1 VENEVFHKS
10 FAQAFPLKS
19 LTKNF
24 IICEHYFTTTQR
36 SKNMNTFS
44 FIDELKFDEKGLIPI
59 ITQDFENGQVLMLAY
74 ANRQAM
80 ELTLQKGTVHYYS
93 RSRKQL
99 WHKGETSGHFQYVKE
114 ILYDCDADAV
124 LIKIEQKGAACHTGK
139 RSCFYRN
146 QKGEEIL

>member
-1 VENEVFHKS
+1 
-10 FAQAFPLKS
+10 
-19 LTKNF
+19 
-24 IICEHYFTTTQR
+24 
-36 SKNMNTFS
+36 MNTFS
-44 FIDELKFDEKGLIPI
+44 LIEELKFDEKGLIPV

-74 ANRQAM
+74 ANKQAM

-114 ILYDCDADAV
+114 ILYDCDASAV
-124 LIKIEQKGAACHTGK
+124 LIKVEQKGAACHTGK